1 MNRSRLLIDRL
12 TAWAP
17 VLLLGGLAALTWW
30 LNAQV
35 QPPAPRLDGSARH
48 DPDFFIERFRAVNFD
63 ENGRVRQS
71 LAASRAEH
79 YPDDESVDFFAPEL
93 ALTDPGQPRLSLE
106 AESGTLSGDR
116 ETVTFKGRV
125 HGVRAPLPP
134 GAPAGNGPSGEVKF
148 DADTLKVIPKKGRAE
163 TDGPVTI
170 EEPRGI
176 IRGVGMVLDNEA
188 KTFKLKSGV
197 RGTVSPDVAPK

>member
-1 MNRSRLLIDRL
+1 VNRSRLLIDRL
-12 TAWAP
+12 TAWSP

-35 QPPAPRLDGSARH
+35 QPPAPRLDGSGRH
-48 DPDFFIERFRAVNFD
+48 DPDFFIEHFRAVNFD
-63 ENGRVRQS
+63 ENGRARQS

-79 YPDDESVDFFAPEL
+79 YPDDDSVEFLAPAL
-93 ALTDPGQPRLSLE
+93 ALTDPGQPQLSLE
-106 AESGTLSGDR
+106 SESGTLSGDR
-116 ETVTFKGRV
+116 ETVTFKGHV

-134 GAPAGNGPSGEVKF
+134 GASAGNGPSGEVQF
-148 DADTLKVIPKKGRAE
+148 DAETLRVTPKKGRAE

-176 IRGVGMVLDNEA
+176 IHGVGMVLDNKA

-197 RGTVSPDVAPK
+197 RGTVSPELAPK